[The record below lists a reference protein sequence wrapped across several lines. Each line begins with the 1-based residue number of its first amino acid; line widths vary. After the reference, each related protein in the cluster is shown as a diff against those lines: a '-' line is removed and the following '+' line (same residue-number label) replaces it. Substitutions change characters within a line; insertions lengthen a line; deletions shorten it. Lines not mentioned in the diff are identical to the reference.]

1 MIKYEVIEK
10 CENEWQERVYS
21 YLYALGTVMFKYIEG
36 TEILSEEEINMIVNA
51 PYESQI
57 DGMILVAADRNRM
70 QYNYSTF
77 LENRN
82 NVELVFERKRIK

>member
-1 MIKYEVIEK
+1 
-10 CENEWQERVYS
+10 
-21 YLYALGTVMFKYIEG
+21 MFKYIEG
-36 TEILSEEEINMIVNA
+36 IEILSEEEIKLILET
-51 PYESQI
+51 PYENQI

-82 NVELVFERKRIK
+82 NVQSAFERKRSK